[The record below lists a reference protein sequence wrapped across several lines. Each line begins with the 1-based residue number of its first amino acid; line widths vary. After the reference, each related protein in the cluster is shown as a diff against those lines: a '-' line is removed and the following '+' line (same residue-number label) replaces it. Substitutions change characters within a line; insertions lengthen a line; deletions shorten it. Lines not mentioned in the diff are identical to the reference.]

1 MISKFISAKRNEKK
15 NNGKNESS
23 LKRGDYK
30 NIHQCEQIFNFR
42 KKTLQTI
49 FDEFAKYAK

>member
-30 NIHQCEQIFNFR
+30 
-42 KKTLQTI
+42 K
-49 FDEFAKYAK
+49 